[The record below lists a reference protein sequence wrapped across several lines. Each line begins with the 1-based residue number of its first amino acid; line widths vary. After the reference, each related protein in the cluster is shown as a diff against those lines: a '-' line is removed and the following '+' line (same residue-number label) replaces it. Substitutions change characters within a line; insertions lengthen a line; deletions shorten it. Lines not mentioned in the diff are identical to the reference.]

1 MVSCSCIHNLGN
13 CKGDDILF
21 WPLSFFYML
30 CAKTSSKN
38 RPWSR
43 HDVIIREFVSFI
55 TQGWGRKK
63 MSQTN
68 LTILASQLGFLEV
81 LIIPGNCKRSPAP
94 GAIWAS
100 EKSLRTSFLI
110 WNQSGL
116 HLLQE
121 LREQELMA
129 VPGSS
134 WVGLY
139 RLRLSGRRVC
149 SRSGGFSHSR
159 WHVTRRYG
167 VSNAA
172 SSLGCCVFDNVVLGF
187 LLKASEPSNMA
198 SLVSLYS
205 MVMIMLRMMSNAL
218 WWISAGFNCTFVC
231 CVWKD
236 IIVI

>member
-1 MVSCSCIHNLGN
+1 MFCTFYSVLWFHALVFTIWEIVKVMTFYSGH
-13 CKGDDILF
+13 F
-21 WPLSFFYML
+21 RFFI
-30 CAKTSSKN
+30 CFVPRHPAKID
-38 RPWSR
+38 REVR
-43 HDVIIREFVSFI
+43 DVIIREFVSFI

-149 SRSGGFSHSR
+149 SSSGGFSHSR

-172 SSLGCCVFDNVVLGF
+172 SSLGCCVFDNSVGF
-187 LLKASEPSNMA
+187 FA
-198 SLVSLYS
+198 
-205 MVMIMLRMMSNAL
+205 
-218 WWISAGFNCTFVC
+218 
-231 CVWKD
+231 
-236 IIVI
+236 

>member
-1 MVSCSCIHNLGN
+1 
-13 CKGDDILF
+13 
-21 WPLSFFYML
+21 
-30 CAKTSSKN
+30 
-38 RPWSR
+38 
-43 HDVIIREFVSFI
+43 
-55 TQGWGRKK
+55 

-68 LTILASQLGFLEV
+68 LTMLASQLGFLEV

-139 RLRLSGRRVC
+139 RLRLSGRRV
-149 SRSGGFSHSR
+149 
-159 WHVTRRYG
+159 
-167 VSNAA
+167 
-172 SSLGCCVFDNVVLGF
+172 L
-187 LLKASEPSNMA
+187 
-198 SLVSLYS
+198 
-205 MVMIMLRMMSNAL
+205 
-218 WWISAGFNCTFVC
+218 
-231 CVWKD
+231 
-236 IIVI
+236 